1 MVLSSVKQ
9 KWEKAETSDGH
20 DCHADAGA
28 SALVPPWPLF
38 HRQRDEARGE
48 VPDAGGGTTA
58 TAAIVS
64 ETTATA
70 TLAVDVFVETGK
82 KKENKKA
89 VVVFHPISAISVTD
103 QITEGAEATEE
114 EPDRE
119 CRPEPTRP
127 IW

>member
-20 DCHADAGA
+20 DCHADAGV
-28 SALVPPWPLF
+28 SALVPPWPLC

-70 TLAVDVFVETGK
+70 TLAVDVFDEKTSNGK
-82 KKENKKA
+82 NGQGQ
-89 VVVFHPISAISVTD
+89 IVTLLSC
-103 QITEGAEATEE
+103 IGPSKSE
-114 EPDRE
+114 R
-119 CRPEPTRP
+119 
-127 IW
+127 

>member
-1 MVLSSVKQ
+1 MAMQMLAFRP
-9 KWEKAETSDGH
+9 WY
-20 DCHADAGA
+20 
-28 SALVPPWPLF
+28 PPWPLG

-48 VPDAGGGTTA
+48 VTDAGGGTTA

-70 TLAVDVFVETGK
+70 TLAVDVFDETGK

-89 VVVFHPISAISVTD
+89 VVFFHPISAISVIN
-103 QITEGAEATEE
+103 QITEGANGMEE
-114 EPDRE
+114 KPDRE
-119 CRPEPTRP
+119 CRSEPTRP